1 MAKLNIGLD
10 GKRAVCNMT
19 GLGNYSRYVVAAL
32 SSCYPDNHYRL
43 YSPRIADNRRLQ
55 PLLSR
60 RNVALSAPTSRTDRV
75 FSSLWRTV
83 WMPEQLQRDGVDL
96 YHGLSN
102 EVPLTIERA
111 GIASVVTIHDLIYR
125 RQPRDYSAIDRR
137 LYDFKYRRSAH
148 IARRIIAISECTK
161 RDLVNDYG
169 INPDKID
176 VIYQGCDPIFA
187 ASVSYEQRA
196 AIKSR
201 YGLADR
207 YIVCVGTVQPRKNQL
222 LAVKALRAI
231 PADVQLV
238 IVGGRQKAYGREID
252 EYVARHALGCRIKW
266 LEGVP
271 FDHIPAL
278 YAMAQMSVYV
288 SRYEG
293 FGLPVVESLT
303 AGTPVI
309 AARGSC
315 LEEAGGDGALSISP
329 DDADELAAAATT
341 LLTDSYKHRRL
352 SDRGR
357 RHAKRFSANDFAR
370 LTMQAYTKAL
380 LT

>member
-1 MAKLNIGLD
+1 
-10 GKRAVCNMT
+10 MT
-19 GLGNYSRYVVAAL
+19 GLGNYSRYVVDAL
-32 SSCYPDNHYRL
+32 SRSYPHNHYRL
-43 YSPRIADNRRLQ
+43 YSPRIVGNQRLE
-55 PLLSR
+55 PLLCR
-60 RNVALSAPTSRTDRV
+60 DNVALAAPLSRTDRA
-75 FSSLWRTV
+75 FSSLWRTM
-83 WMPEQLQRDGVDL
+83 WMPEQLQRDGIDL

-169 INPDKID
+169 IAPDKID

-187 ASVSYEQRA
+187 APVSYEQRSMV
-196 AIKSR
+196 KSH
-201 YGLADR
+201 YGLAER

-222 LAVKALRAI
+222 LAVQALRGL

-252 EYVARHALGCRIKW
+252 DYVRRHSLAGRIKW

-271 FDHIPAL
+271 FAHIPAL

-315 LEEAGGDGALSISP
+315 LEEAGGDGAIYISP
-329 DDADELAAAATT
+329 DDADELTAAAAA
-341 LLTDSYKHRRL
+341 LLSDSYKRQRL
-352 SDRGR
+352 ADRGR
-357 RHAKRFSANDFAR
+357 RHAKRFSASDFAR
-370 LTMQAYTKAL
+370 LTMHTYTKAL
-380 LT
+380 LI

>member
-1 MAKLNIGLD
+1 MTTLTIGLD

-19 GLGNYSRYVVAAL
+19 GLGNYSRYVVEAL
-32 SSCYPDNHYRL
+32 SRCYPHNHYRL
-43 YSPRIADNRRLQ
+43 YSPLIVENQRLE
-55 PLLSR
+55 PLLCR
-60 RNVALSAPTSRTDRV
+60 DNVALAAPLSRTDRA
-75 FSSLWRTV
+75 FNSLWRTV
-83 WMPEQLQRDGVDL
+83 WMPEQLQRDAIDL

-169 INPDKID
+169 IGPDKID

-187 ASVSYEQRA
+187 APVSYEQRSMV
-196 AIKSR
+196 KR
-201 YGLADR
+201 LYGLAER

-222 LAVKALRAI
+222 LAVQALRGL

-252 EYVARHALGCRIKW
+252 DYVRRHSLAGRIKW

-271 FDHIPAL
+271 FAHIPAL

-315 LEEAGGDGALSISP
+315 LEEAGGDGAIYISP
-329 DDADELAAAATT
+329 DDADELTAAACA
-341 LLTDSYKHRRL
+341 LLTDSYKRQRL
-352 SDRGR
+352 ADRGQ
-357 RHAKRFSANDFAR
+357 RHAKRFSASDFAR
-370 LTMQAYTKAL
+370 LTMQTYTKAL